1 MIARRLSILVIA
13 AGVVA
18 MTVWFWQDDL
28 VTIGVLLAVDLF
40 LGFLLLSG
48 WRQLTQQA
56 RDQESIA
63 AHRAAQRAHASEVQ
77 RENRRDVATP
87 MPPATDDAHD

>member
-1 MIARRLSILVIA
+1 MIVRRMSILVIA

-18 MTVWFWQDDL
+18 MTVWFWQDDPF
-28 VTIGVLLAVDLF
+28 TIGVLLVVALF

-48 WRQLTQQA
+48 WRQLAQQA

-63 AHRAAQRAHASEVQ
+63 VHRAAQRAQASEVP
-77 RENRRDVATP
+77 RENRRQVATP
-87 MPPATDDAHD
+87 MPPAADDEHE